1 MFGAGNL
8 YNKIMS
14 VETTYSKLRAELASF
29 LDRVSDDREVVV
41 VKRRKGKD
49 VAIIDAQ
56 ELSSL
61 LETAHLLRS
70 PRNADRLIR
79 ALRDAERG
87 TGKPQTVD
95 EFRKEIGLARSR

>member
-1 MFGAGNL
+1 MA
-8 YNKIMS
+8 I
-14 VETTYSKLRAELASF
+14 ETTYSKLREELASF
-29 LDRVSDDREVVV
+29 LDRVSDDLEVVV

-49 VAIIDAQ
+49 VALIDAA

-70 PRNADRLIR
+70 PRNAQRLIR

-87 TGKPQTVD
+87 AGKPQTV
-95 EFRKEIGLARSR
+95 ESFRKEIGLGPSR